1 MVVGK
6 NNVLS
11 GTLFIIAAPTG
22 AGKTTLVNLL
32 TQRNPELKKVITYTT
47 RAPRRGEQHRV
58 DYHFVTQEEFL
69 ALKEANFFLET
80 TVYDQCWYGSPSDI
94 VADVKNGAKY
104 IIITDWPGAQTIAHE
119 LTSNHSTVP
128 FKTLWITV
136 PSEEILR
143 QRLIDRCKH
152 DLVLLERRLALF
164 KQELDRENEIRFFK
178 HHIVNDDLEE
188 TYQNL
193 LKAMELF

>member
-6 NNVLS
+6 NNVLT
-11 GTLFIIAAPTG
+11 GTLFIVAAPTG

-32 TQRNPELKKVITYTT
+32 TQRNPDIKKVITYTT
-47 RAPRRGEQHRV
+47 RAPRKGEVHGI
-58 DYHFVTQEEFL
+58 DYHFVTNKEFL
-69 ALKEANFFLET
+69 DLKNANFFLET

-94 VADVKNGAKY
+94 VVDVKNGAKY
-104 IIITDWPGAQTIAHE
+104 IIITDWPGAQTISGE
-119 LTSNHSTVP
+119 LSKNHP
-128 FKTLWITV
+128 EAFFKALWITV

-143 QRLIDRCKH
+143 QRLIDRCKN
-152 DLVLLERRLALF
+152 DVALLERRLALF

-193 LKAMELF
+193 LKVMEIS